1 MEKKER
7 IRKSDFEERCLM
19 QFEGQQFYVSKGYDI
34 YLKNLYGDYMTIP
47 KEEQRHIHLEEQE
60 EQR

>member
-1 MEKKER
+1 
-7 IRKSDFEERCLM
+7 M

-47 KEEQRHIHLEEQE
+47 KEEQRHIHVEEQE

>member
-1 MEKKER
+1 MEKKNESE
-7 IRKSDFEERCLM
+7 KSDFEERCLM
-19 QFEGQQFYVSKGYDI
+19 QFEGQQFYVSEGYDI